1 VRLHGIITEGG
12 VAPNIIPAR
21 AACFFYVRADDLNEV
36 EAVRQ
41 RLLACAEGAARAT
54 GCTLQVEEEGN
65 ILAPLRINHTLS
77 SLYSR
82 QLARLGLPEST
93 APADRNKGSSDIGNV
108 SQVVPTIHPHVPIGD
123 GIHIHTG
130 EFARATISPAGH
142 EAALEGARTLALT
155 VLDLM
160 DDPSLLQAARAE
172 FDGVISQ
179 PLAKERD
186 RGILS

>member
-1 VRLHGIITEGG
+1 MRL
-12 VAPNIIPAR
+12 
-21 AACFFYVRADDLNEV
+21 
-36 EAVRQ
+36 

-54 GCTLQVEEEGN
+54 GCTLQAEEEGN

-77 SLYSR
+77 TLYSR

-123 GIHIHTG
+123 GIHIHTE
-130 EFARATISPAGH
+130 EFARATISPVGH
-142 EAALEGARTLALT
+142 EAAREGARALALM

-160 DDPSLLQAARAE
+160 EDPSLLRAARAE
-172 FDGVISQ
+172 FDGEIFQ
-179 PLAKERD
+179 PLAMENNRC
-186 RGILS
+186 ILS